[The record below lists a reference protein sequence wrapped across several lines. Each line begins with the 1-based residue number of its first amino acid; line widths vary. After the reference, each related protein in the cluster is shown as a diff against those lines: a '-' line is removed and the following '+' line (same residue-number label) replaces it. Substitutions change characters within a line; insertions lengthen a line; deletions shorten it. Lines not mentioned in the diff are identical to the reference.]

1 MLGHAIVDGGA
12 GSSVRWNG
20 PAPVYSKRKR
30 LLARS
35 ARQAC
40 RGFLF
45 LGVSK
50 IRLSRY
56 RTQMTDKS
64 ESDLAMA
71 ARHVAE
77 GRRIVTQQRE
87 RIARLK
93 ADGHPTADHEQ
104 TLRVLESTLQ
114 ILEDHER
121 QIAERHA
128 RGLV

>member
-1 MLGHAIVDGGA
+1 VEWPRTRSYSAQTIARKIGA
-12 GSSVRWNG
+12 
-20 PAPVYSKRKR
+20 A
-30 LLARS
+30 
-35 ARQAC
+35 
-40 RGFLF
+40 
-45 LGVSK
+45 GVSRFLVFGVPK

-104 TLRVLESTLQ
+104 TLRVLEGTLQ